1 MDWLFG
7 WITDWIKQ
15 GLIDAITGQFTG
27 IFESVNNQV
36 TDVAAQVGQTPQGW
50 NGGVFSMIQT
60 LSETVVLPI
69 AGMILTFVLV
79 YELIQMILEKN
90 NMHEFDT
97 FNIFKWVFKTFVAT
111 YLLTNCFT
119 IVMAVFDVAQTV
131 VANTAGI
138 INGNLDVAASMAD
151 LETQLQAMGIWE
163 LIGLWLE
170 TNIINLCMWIL
181 SIVIFVIVY
190 GRMIEI
196 YLTVSIAPIPF
207 STLANREWGAMGTN
221 YLRSLFALGFQGFLI
236 LICVAI
242 YAVLV
247 QSIPSSSSVHAA
259 IWGTAGYTV
268 LLAFALDPLPDLLLL
283 DEPVS
288 AVDRKGVGV
297 FYDLV
302 TSLRSEYHMPVI
314 LVSHD
319 LGHVKKYASKAAFLQ
334 DGTVAM
340 QNAVDKV
347 LNNPQVREA
356 FGLD

>member
-131 VANTAGI
+131 VANSAGI

-163 LIGLWLE
+163 LVGLWLE
-170 TNIINLCMWIL
+170 TNFINLCMWIL

-221 YLRSLFALGFQGFLI
+221 YLRSLFALGFPGFLI

-268 LLAFALDPLPDLLLL
+268 RLAFALFKTGSL
-283 DEPVS
+283 S
-288 AVDRKGVGV
+288 
-297 FYDLV
+297 
-302 TSLRSEYHMPVI
+302 TSI
-314 LVSHD
+314 
-319 LGHVKKYASKAAFLQ
+319 F
-334 DGTVAM
+334 
-340 QNAVDKV
+340 NAH
-347 LNNPQVREA
+347 
-356 FGLD
+356 